1 MKIKYAFADETVEIE
16 VSEEWGNILI
26 DLDRQE
32 YNNDHAETRRH
43 CSLEAFNLDDA
54 LFPDDVDVEREVLEG
69 LDNKALYA
77 AIAQLQ
83 PQQQELVKR
92 VYFRGEKLAD
102 IAREEG
108 VSKTA
113 ITNRMK
119 KITSALK
126 KILGQGV
133 NSCFSRGLP
142 VKGNEKSTALQKGR
156 YPR

>member
-54 LFPDDVDVEREVLEG
+54 LFPGDVDVEREVLEG
-69 LDNKALYA
+69 LDNKALYS

-108 VSKTA
+108 VSKA
-113 ITNRMK
+113 ALTNRMK
-119 KITSALK
+119 KITAALK
-126 KILGQGV
+126 KLLGY
-133 NSCFSRGLP
+133 NSNAPPKPKRGCICIKIR
-142 VKGNEKSTALQKGR
+142 VICQNVRQ
-156 YPR
+156 

>member
-54 LFPDDVDVEREVLEG
+54 LFPSDVDVEREVLEG
-69 LDNKALYA
+69 IDNKALYA

-108 VSKTA
+108 VDSKE
-113 ITNRMK
+113 
-119 KITSALK
+119 
-126 KILGQGV
+126 
-133 NSCFSRGLP
+133 P
-142 VKGNEKSTALQKGR
+142 VYSEMSEA
-156 YPR
+156 